1 MLFSMHATETSE
13 SEDGASQ
20 VPTGVPWLPAVIAV
34 ATTLVGAALSV
45 GVIVG
50 LLGLPVAGV
59 GLVATTNTSRRLVAP
74 YPPTRYAWLVGLT
87 SNLAGLATSIACLVF
102 AAAAGEGLL
111 AESRG
116 RVVLA
121 YGALGH
127 ALVAHPL
134 LWVAGP
140 LLGTVALWIAQ
151 NRSAGSCGFAISLW
165 AGAPPATAILVSWLY
180 ASGWIALTA

>member
-1 MLFSMHATETSE
+1 VTHHLTRRHRGGFTLIEMLVVM
-13 SEDGASQ
+13 G
-20 VPTGVPWLPAVIAV
+20 
-34 ATTLVGAALSV
+34 ALSV
-45 GVIVG
+45 CLFLGTTLIVTTFK
-50 LLGLPVAGV
+50 ADRV